1 MRIKWVFNN
10 LKFFDFIEVLFQI
23 LIKTKFKFYKP
34 TKSDIILYDQ
44 GVLFNNIVKDY
55 FKKKKKITILYVR
68 FEELNF
74 CIILCF
80 FLALNF

>member
-1 MRIKWVFNN
+1 MKNLFSLILMRIKWVFNN

-55 FKKKKKITILYVR
+55 FKKKNYNIVCKI
-68 FEELNF
+68 
-74 CIILCF
+74 
-80 FLALNF
+80 